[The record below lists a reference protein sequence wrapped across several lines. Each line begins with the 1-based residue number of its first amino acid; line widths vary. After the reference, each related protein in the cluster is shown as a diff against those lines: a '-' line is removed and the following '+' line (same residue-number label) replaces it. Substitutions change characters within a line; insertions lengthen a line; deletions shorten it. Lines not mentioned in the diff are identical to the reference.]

1 VKVCLQTLW
10 ACPEEGQLMSEDNIS
25 YLSNKRREKD
35 QQILDNLG
43 FEDLKPKDI
52 ALVEAL
58 IFSSKKKLPHQV
70 IKEITSFSD
79 EKLER
84 IIIYLDKKYQSLEFG
99 IQLKEYNNSYL
110 FQTKKG
116 FAAEI
121 EQLFDITKVS
131 SLSTAS
137 METLAIIAYRQP
149 VTRSEIEEIRGV
161 SVERTLSTLSKY
173 ELIEEVGRKETI
185 GNPII
190 YGTTDQFLEYL
201 DIEDLNDLPEIE
213 KVEKLFAE
221 EIEEAAK
228 KAAAEDKKEDE
239 EEIE

>member
-1 VKVCLQTLW
+1 
-10 ACPEEGQLMSEDNIS
+10 MSEDNIS
-25 YLSNKRREKD
+25 YLNDKRREKE
-35 QQILDNLG
+35 QKILENLG
-43 FEDLKPKDI
+43 FEDLKPKEI

-58 IFSSKKKLPHQV
+58 IFSSKKKLPREV
-70 IKEITSFSD
+70 IKEITAFSE

-84 IIIYLDKKYQSLEFG
+84 IIIYLEQKYQGVEFG
-99 IQLKEYNNSYL
+99 IQLKEYNDSYL
-110 FQTKKG
+110 FQTKKE
-116 FAAEI
+116 FAAQI

-161 SVERTLSTLSKY
+161 SVERTLTTLSKY

-190 YGTTDQFLEYL
+190 YGN
-201 DIEDLNDLPEIE
+201 I
-213 KVEKLFAE
+213 KVQWLSKL
-221 EIEEAAK
+221 
-228 KAAAEDKKEDE
+228 
-239 EEIE
+239 

>member
-1 VKVCLQTLW
+1 
-10 ACPEEGQLMSEDNIS
+10 MSEDNIS
-25 YLSNKRREKD
+25 YLSSKRREKE

-58 IFSSKKKLPHQV
+58 IFSSKKKLPYAV
-70 IKEITSFSD
+70 IKEITSFSE

-84 IIIYLDKKYQSLEFG
+84 IIIYLEQKYQGSEFG
-99 IQLKEYNNSYL
+99 IQLKEYNDSYL
-110 FQTKKG
+110 FQTKKE

-121 EQLFDITKVS
+121 EELFDITKVS

-161 SVERTLSTLSKY
+161 SVERTLNTLSKY

-201 DIEDLNDLPEIE
+201 DIEDLDELPEIE
-213 KVEKLFAE
+213 RVEKLFEE
-221 EIEEAAK
+221 EIEEAAE
-228 KAAAEDKKEDE
+228 KAAAKEKKLKSDKK
-239 EEIE
+239 

>member
-1 VKVCLQTLW
+1 
-10 ACPEEGQLMSEDNIS
+10 MSEDNIS
-25 YLSNKRREKD
+25 YLNDKRREKE
-35 QQILDNLG
+35 QKILENLG
-43 FEDLKPKDI
+43 FEDLKPKEI

-58 IFSSKKKLPHQV
+58 IFSSKKKLPRDV
-70 IKEITSFSD
+70 IKKITSFSE

-84 IIIYLDKKYQSLEFG
+84 IIIYLEQKYQGVEFG

-110 FQTKKG
+110 FQTKKE
-116 FAAEI
+116 FAAQI

-161 SVERTLSTLSKY
+161 SVERTLTTLSKY

-201 DIEDLNDLPEIE
+201 DIEDLTELPEIE
-213 KVEKLFAE
+213 RVEKLFAE
-221 EIEEAAK
+221 EIEEAAEQ
-228 KAAAEDKKEDE
+228 AAAKESAE
-239 EEIE
+239 KGKANQ

>member
-1 VKVCLQTLW
+1 MT
-10 ACPEEGQLMSEDNIS
+10 EDNIS
-25 YLSNKRREKD
+25 YLKDKRRENNSGQK
-35 QQILDNLG
+35 ILDNLG
-43 FEDLKPKDI
+43 FEDLEAEDI

-58 IFSSKKKLPHQV
+58 IFSSKKKLPREV
-70 IKEITSFSD
+70 IKEISEFSE

-84 IIIYLDKKYQSLEFG
+84 IIIYLEKKYQSREFG
-99 IQLKEYNNSYL
+99 IQLKEYNDSYL
-110 FQTKKG
+110 FQTKKE
-116 FAAEI
+116 FAPKI

-161 SVERTLSTLSKY
+161 KVERTLSTLSKY
-173 ELIEEVGRKETI
+173 ELIEELGRKETI

-201 DIEDLNDLPEIE
+201 DIEDLNELPEIE
-213 KVEKLFAE
+213 RVEKLFAE
-221 EIEEAAK
+221 EIEEAAE
-228 KAAAEDKKEDE
+228 KAAE
-239 EEIE
+239 EELEES

>member
-1 VKVCLQTLW
+1 
-10 ACPEEGQLMSEDNIS
+10 MSEDNIS
-25 YLSNKRREKD
+25 YLSSKRREKE

-58 IFSSKKKLPHQV
+58 IFSSKKKLPYTV
-70 IKEITSFSD
+70 IQEITSFSE

-84 IIIYLDKKYQSLEFG
+84 IIIYLEQKYQGSEFG
-99 IQLKEYNNSYL
+99 IQLKEYNDSYL
-110 FQTKKG
+110 FQTKKE

-121 EQLFDITKVS
+121 EELFDITKVS

-161 SVERTLSTLSKY
+161 SVERTLNTLSKY

-201 DIEDLNDLPEIE
+201 DIEDLEELPEIE
-213 KVEKLFAE
+213 RVEKLFEE
-221 EIEEAAK
+221 EIEEAAE
-228 KAAAEDKKEDE
+228 KAAEKEKKLKSAKE
-239 EEIE
+239 

>member
-1 VKVCLQTLW
+1 
-10 ACPEEGQLMSEDNIS
+10 MSEDNIS
-25 YLSNKRREKD
+25 YLNDKRREKE
-35 QQILDNLG
+35 QKILENLG
-43 FEDLKPKDI
+43 FEDLKPKEI

-58 IFSSKKKLPHQV
+58 IFSSKKKLPREV
-70 IKEITSFSD
+70 IKEITAFSE

-84 IIIYLDKKYQSLEFG
+84 IIIYLEQKYQGVEFG
-99 IQLKEYNNSYL
+99 IQLKEYNDSYL
-110 FQTKKG
+110 FQTKKE
-116 FAAEI
+116 FAAQI

-161 SVERTLSTLSKY
+161 SVERTLTTLSKY

-201 DIEDLNDLPEIE
+201 DIEDLSELPEIE
-213 KVEKLFAE
+213 RVEKLFEE
-221 EIEEAAK
+221 EIEEAAE
-228 KAAAEDKKEDE
+228 KAAAEEKETAE
-239 EEIE
+239 EEESE

>member
-1 VKVCLQTLW
+1 
-10 ACPEEGQLMSEDNIS
+10 MSEDNIS
-25 YLSNKRREKD
+25 YLNDKRREKE
-35 QQILDNLG
+35 QKILENLG
-43 FEDLKPKDI
+43 FEDLKPKEI

-58 IFSSKKKLPHQV
+58 IFSSKKKLPRDI
-70 IKEITSFSD
+70 IKEITSFSE

-84 IIIYLDKKYQSLEFG
+84 IIIYLEQKYQGVEFG
-99 IQLKEYNNSYL
+99 IQLKEYNDSYL
-110 FQTKKG
+110 FQTKKE
-116 FAAEI
+116 FAAQI

-161 SVERTLSTLSKY
+161 SVERTLTTLSKY

-201 DIEDLNDLPEIE
+201 DIEDLSELPEIE
-213 KVEKLFAE
+213 RVEKLFAE
-221 EIEEAAK
+221 EIEEAAE
-228 KAAAEDKKEDE
+228 KAAKEEKETADNKKSD
-239 EEIE
+239 

>member
-1 VKVCLQTLW
+1 
-10 ACPEEGQLMSEDNIS
+10 MSEDNIS
-25 YLSNKRREKD
+25 YLSDKRREKE
-35 QQILDNLG
+35 QKILDNLG
-43 FEDLKPKDI
+43 FEDLKPGEI

-58 IFSSKKKLPHQV
+58 IFSSKKKLPRAV
-70 IKEITSFSD
+70 IKKITSFSE

-84 IIIYLDKKYQSLEFG
+84 IIIYLEQKYQGAEFG
-99 IQLKEYNNSYL
+99 IQLKEYNDSYL
-110 FQTKKG
+110 FQTKKE
-116 FAAEI
+116 FAAQI

-161 SVERTLSTLSKY
+161 SVERTLTTLSKY

-201 DIEDLNDLPEIE
+201 DIEDLAELPEIE
-213 KVEKLFAE
+213 RVEKLFAE
-221 EIEEAAK
+221 EIEEAAE
-228 KAAAEDKKEDE
+228 KAAE
-239 EEIE
+239 EEKETADKEESDQ

>member
-1 VKVCLQTLW
+1 
-10 ACPEEGQLMSEDNIS
+10 MSEDNIS
-25 YLSNKRREKD
+25 YLSNKRREKEK
-35 QQILDNLG
+35 QILDNLG

-58 IFSSKKKLPHQV
+58 IFSSKKRLPHKV
-70 IKEITSFSD
+70 IIEITSFSE

-84 IIIYLDKKYQSLEFG
+84 IIIYLEQKYQSIEFG
-99 IQLKEYNNSYL
+99 IQLKEYDNSYL
-110 FQTKKG
+110 FQTKKE

-149 VTRSEIEEIRGV
+149 VTRSEIEAIRGV
-161 SVERTLSTLSKY
+161 SVERTLKTLSKY

-190 YGTTDQFLEYL
+190 YGTTGQFLEYL
-201 DIEDLNDLPEIE
+201 DIEDLNELPEIE
-213 KVEKLFAE
+213 RVEKLFAE
-221 EIEEAAK
+221 EIEEAAE
-228 KAAAEDKKEDE
+228 KAAAEEIQTEKQEDTSQAD
-239 EEIE
+239 

>member
-1 VKVCLQTLW
+1 MTK
-10 ACPEEGQLMSEDNIS
+10 DNVS
-25 YLSNKRREKD
+25 YLSEKREEKNKEEKM
-35 QQILDNLG
+35 LKNLG
-43 FEDLKPKDI
+43 FEDLNKKDI

-58 IFSSKKKLPHQV
+58 IFSSKKKLPRSV
-70 IKEITSFSD
+70 IKEITSFSE

-84 IIIYLDKKYQSLEFG
+84 IIIYLEKKYQSLESG
-99 IQLKEYNNSYL
+99 IQLKEYNDSYI
-110 FQTKKG
+110 FQTKKE
-116 FAAEI
+116 FAADI
-121 EQLFDITKVS
+121 EQLFNITKVS

-161 SVERTLSTLSKY
+161 KVERTLSTLRKY

-201 DIEDLNDLPEIE
+201 DIENLNQLPEIE
-213 KVEKLFAE
+213 RVEKLFEE
-221 EIEEAAK
+221 EIEEAAE
-228 KAAAEDKKEDE
+228 KAAAEKLNKEDKGKE
-239 EEIE
+239 

>member
-1 VKVCLQTLW
+1 
-10 ACPEEGQLMSEDNIS
+10 MSEDNIS
-25 YLSNKRREKD
+25 YLNDKRREKE
-35 QQILDNLG
+35 QKILENLG
-43 FEDLKPKDI
+43 FEDLKPKEI

-58 IFSSKKKLPHQV
+58 IFSSKKKLPRDI
-70 IKEITSFSD
+70 IKEITSFSE

-84 IIIYLDKKYQSLEFG
+84 IIIYLEQKYQGVEFG
-99 IQLKEYNNSYL
+99 IQLKEYNDSYL
-110 FQTKKG
+110 FQTKKE
-116 FAAEI
+116 FAAQI

-161 SVERTLSTLSKY
+161 SVERTLTTLSKY

-201 DIEDLNDLPEIE
+201 DIEDLSELPEIE
-213 KVEKLFAE
+213 RVEKLFAE
-221 EIEEAAK
+221 EIEEAAE
-228 KAAAEDKKEDE
+228 KAAKEEKETAENKKSD
-239 EEIE
+239 

>member
-1 VKVCLQTLW
+1 
-10 ACPEEGQLMSEDNIS
+10 MSEDKIS
-25 YLSNKRREKD
+25 YLSNKRREKE
-35 QQILDNLG
+35 QKILDNLG
-43 FEDLKPKDI
+43 FEDLKPKEI

-58 IFSSKKKLPHQV
+58 IFSSKKKVPRAV
-70 IKEITSFSD
+70 VKEITAFSE

-84 IIIYLDKKYQSLEFG
+84 IIIYLEQKYQGVEFG
-99 IQLKEYNNSYL
+99 IQLKEYNDSYL
-110 FQTKKG
+110 FQTKKE

-161 SVERTLSTLSKY
+161 SVERTLTTLSKY

-201 DIEDLNDLPEIE
+201 DIEDLAELPEIE
-213 KVEKLFAE
+213 RVEKLFVE
-221 EIEEAAK
+221 EIE
-228 KAAAEDKKEDE
+228 KAAERKKEMAE
-239 EEIE
+239 KAESN

>member
-1 VKVCLQTLW
+1 
-10 ACPEEGQLMSEDNIS
+10 MSDDNIS
-25 YLSNKRREKD
+25 YLSSKRREKE
-35 QQILDNLG
+35 QKILDNLG

-58 IFSSKKKLPHQV
+58 IFSSKKKLPHDI
-70 IKEITSFSD
+70 IKEITSFSE

-84 IIIYLDKKYQSLEFG
+84 IIIYLEQKYQGSEFG
-99 IQLKEYNNSYL
+99 IQLKEYNDSYL
-110 FQTKKG
+110 FQTKKE
-116 FAAEI
+116 FAAQI

-161 SVERTLSTLSKY
+161 SVERTLNTLSKY

-201 DIEDLNDLPEIE
+201 DIEDLKELPEIE
-213 KVEKLFAE
+213 RVEKLFEE
-221 EIEEAAK
+221 EIEEAAE
-228 KAAAEDKKEDE
+228 KAAEKEKKLNSDKE
-239 EEIE
+239 

>member
-1 VKVCLQTLW
+1 
-10 ACPEEGQLMSEDNIS
+10 MSEDNIS
-25 YLSNKRREKD
+25 YLSNKRREKEK
-35 QQILDNLG
+35 QILDNLG

-58 IFSSKKKLPHQV
+58 IFSSKKRLPHKV
-70 IKEITSFSD
+70 IKEITSFSE

-84 IIIYLDKKYQSLEFG
+84 IIIYLEQKYQSIEFG
-99 IQLKEYNNSYL
+99 IQLKEYDNSYL
-110 FQTKKG
+110 FQTKKE

-149 VTRSEIEEIRGV
+149 VTRSEIEAIRGV

-190 YGTTDQFLEYL
+190 YGTTGQFLEYL
-201 DIEDLNDLPEIE
+201 DIEDLNQLPEIE
-213 KVEKLFAE
+213 RVEKLFAE
-221 EIEEAAK
+221 EIEAAAE
-228 KAAAEDKKEDE
+228 KAAAAEKKETAAE
-239 EEIE
+239 ENSKQ

>member
-1 VKVCLQTLW
+1 
-10 ACPEEGQLMSEDNIS
+10 MSEDNIS
-25 YLSNKRREKD
+25 YLSDKRREKE
-35 QQILDNLG
+35 QKILDNLG
-43 FEDLKPKDI
+43 FEDLKPEEI

-58 IFSSKKKLPHQV
+58 IFSSKKKLPRAV
-70 IKEITSFSD
+70 IKKITSFSE

-84 IIIYLDKKYQSLEFG
+84 IIIYLEQKYQGAEFG
-99 IQLKEYNNSYL
+99 IQLKEYNDRYL
-110 FQTKKG
+110 FQTKKE
-116 FAAEI
+116 FAAQI

-161 SVERTLSTLSKY
+161 SVERTLTTLSKY

-201 DIEDLNDLPEIE
+201 DIEDLAELPEIE
-213 KVEKLFAE
+213 RVEKLFAE
-221 EIEEAAK
+221 EIEEAAE
-228 KAAAEDKKEDE
+228 KAAE
-239 EEIE
+239 EEKETADTEEANQ

>member
-1 VKVCLQTLW
+1 
-10 ACPEEGQLMSEDNIS
+10 MSADNIS
-25 YLSNKRREKD
+25 YLSNKRREKE
-35 QQILDNLG
+35 QQLLDNLG

-58 IFSSKKKLPHQV
+58 IFSSKKKLPHKV
-70 IKEITSFSD
+70 IIEITSFSE

-84 IIIYLDKKYQSLEFG
+84 IIIYLEQKYQSLEFG

-110 FQTKKG
+110 FQTKKE
-116 FAAEI
+116 FAAQI

-149 VTRSEIEEIRGV
+149 VTRSEIEAIRGV
-161 SVERTLSTLSKY
+161 SVERTLKTLSKY

-201 DIEDLNDLPEIE
+201 DIEDLKELPEIE
-213 KVEKLFAE
+213 RVEKLFAE
-221 EIEEAAK
+221 EIEEAAE
-228 KAAAEDKKEDE
+228 KAAAEENNREDKDE
-239 EEIE
+239 SNQ

>member
-1 VKVCLQTLW
+1 
-10 ACPEEGQLMSEDNIS
+10 MSEDKIS
-25 YLSNKRREKD
+25 YLSNKRREKE
-35 QQILDNLG
+35 QKILDNLG
-43 FEDLKPKDI
+43 FEDLKPKEI

-58 IFSSKKKLPHQV
+58 IFSSKKKLPRAV
-70 IKEITSFSD
+70 IKEITAFSE

-84 IIIYLDKKYQSLEFG
+84 IIIYLEQKYQGVEFG
-99 IQLKEYNNSYL
+99 IQLKEYNDRYL
-110 FQTKKG
+110 FQTKKE

-161 SVERTLSTLSKY
+161 SVERTLTTLSKY
-173 ELIEEVGRKETI
+173 DLIEEVGRKETI

-201 DIEDLNDLPEIE
+201 DIEDLAELPEIE
-213 KVEKLFAE
+213 RVEKLFAE
-221 EIEEAAK
+221 EIEEAAEQ
-228 KAAAEDKKEDE
+228 AAEQKKETAKNE
-239 EEIE
+239 ESN

>member
-1 VKVCLQTLW
+1 
-10 ACPEEGQLMSEDNIS
+10 MSEDNIS
-25 YLSNKRREKD
+25 YLSSKRREKE

-58 IFSSKKKLPHQV
+58 IFSSKKKLPYAV
-70 IKEITSFSD
+70 IKEITSFSE

-84 IIIYLDKKYQSLEFG
+84 IIIYLEQKYQGSEFG
-99 IQLKEYNNSYL
+99 IQLKEYNDSYL
-110 FQTKKG
+110 FQTKKE

-121 EQLFDITKVS
+121 EELFDITKVS

-161 SVERTLSTLSKY
+161 SVERTLNTLSKY

-201 DIEDLNDLPEIE
+201 DIEDLDELPEIE
-213 KVEKLFAE
+213 RVEKLFEE
-221 EIEEAAK
+221 EIEEAAE
-228 KAAAEDKKEDE
+228 KAAAKDKKLKSDKK
-239 EEIE
+239 

>member
-1 VKVCLQTLW
+1 
-10 ACPEEGQLMSEDNIS
+10 MSEDKIS
-25 YLSNKRREKD
+25 YLSNKRREKE
-35 QQILDNLG
+35 QKILDNLG
-43 FEDLKPKDI
+43 FEDLKPKEI

-58 IFSSKKKLPHQV
+58 IFSSKKKVPRAV
-70 IKEITSFSD
+70 VKEITAFSE

-84 IIIYLDKKYQSLEFG
+84 IIIYLEQKYQGVEFG
-99 IQLKEYNNSYL
+99 IQLKEYNDSYL
-110 FQTKKG
+110 FQTKKE

-161 SVERTLSTLSKY
+161 SVERTLTTLSKY

-201 DIEDLNDLPEIE
+201 DIEDLTELPEIE
-213 KVEKLFAE
+213 RVEKLFAE
-221 EIEEAAK
+221 EIEEAAEQ
-228 KAAAEDKKEDE
+228 AAEQKKEMAEKE
-239 EEIE
+239 ESN

>member
-1 VKVCLQTLW
+1 MTK
-10 ACPEEGQLMSEDNIS
+10 DNIS
-25 YLSNKRREKD
+25 YLSDKRKEKNKEEKML
-35 QQILDNLG
+35 QNLG
-43 FEDLKPKDI
+43 FEDLNKKDI

-58 IFSSKKKLPHQV
+58 IFSSKNKLPRSI
-70 IKEITSFSD
+70 IKEITSFSE

-84 IIIYLDKKYQSLEFG
+84 IIIYLEKKYQSSESG
-99 IQLKEYNNSYL
+99 IQLKEYNDSYI
-110 FQTKKG
+110 FQTKKE
-116 FAAEI
+116 FAEDI
-121 EQLFDITKVS
+121 EQLFNITKVS

-161 SVERTLSTLSKY
+161 KVERTLSTLRKY

-201 DIEDLNDLPEIE
+201 DIEDLNQLPEIE
-213 KVEKLFAE
+213 RVEKLFEE
-221 EIEEAAK
+221 EIEEAAE
-228 KAAAEDKKEDE
+228 KAAAEKLAEDE
-239 EEIE
+239 EKE

>member
-1 VKVCLQTLW
+1 
-10 ACPEEGQLMSEDNIS
+10 MSEDNIS
-25 YLSNKRREKD
+25 YLSSKRREKE

-58 IFSSKKKLPHQV
+58 IFSSKKKLPHAV
-70 IKEITSFSD
+70 IKEITSFSE

-84 IIIYLDKKYQSLEFG
+84 IIIYLEQKYQGSEFG
-99 IQLKEYNNSYL
+99 IQLKEYNDSYL
-110 FQTKKG
+110 FQTKKE

-121 EQLFDITKVS
+121 EELFDITKVS

-161 SVERTLSTLSKY
+161 SVERTLNTLSKY

-201 DIEDLNDLPEIE
+201 DIEDLDELPEIE
-213 KVEKLFAE
+213 RVEKLFEE
-221 EIEEAAK
+221 EIEEAAE
-228 KAAAEDKKEDE
+228 KAAAKEKKLKSDKK
-239 EEIE
+239 

>member
-1 VKVCLQTLW
+1 
-10 ACPEEGQLMSEDNIS
+10 MSEDNIS
-25 YLSNKRREKD
+25 YLNDKRREKEKK
-35 QQILDNLG
+35 ILENLG
-43 FEDLKPKDI
+43 FEDLKPKEI

-58 IFSSKKKLPHQV
+58 IFSSKKKLPRDV
-70 IKEITSFSD
+70 IKEITSFSE

-84 IIIYLDKKYQSLEFG
+84 IIIYLERKYQGVEFG
-99 IQLKEYNNSYL
+99 IQLKEYNDSYL
-110 FQTKKG
+110 FQTKKE
-116 FAAEI
+116 FAVQI

-161 SVERTLSTLSKY
+161 SVERTLTTLSKY
-173 ELIEEVGRKETI
+173 KLIEEVGRKETI

-201 DIEDLNDLPEIE
+201 DIEDLAKLPEIE
-213 KVEKLFAE
+213 RVEKLFAE
-221 EIEEAAK
+221 EIEEAAE
-228 KAAAEDKKEDE
+228 KAAVEEKELE
-239 EEIE
+239 EEEESN

>member
-1 VKVCLQTLW
+1 
-10 ACPEEGQLMSEDNIS
+10 MSEDNIS
-25 YLSNKRREKD
+25 YLSQKRREKE
-35 QQILDNLG
+35 QKILDNLG
-43 FEDLKPKDI
+43 FEDLKPKEI

-58 IFSSKKKLPHQV
+58 IFSSKKKLPRAV
-70 IKEITSFSD
+70 IKEITSFSE

-84 IIIYLDKKYQSLEFG
+84 IIIYLERKYQGVEFG
-99 IQLKEYNNSYL
+99 IQLKEYNGSYL
-110 FQTKKG
+110 FQTKKE
-116 FAAEI
+116 FAAQI

-161 SVERTLSTLSKY
+161 SVERTLTTLSKY

-201 DIEDLNDLPEIE
+201 DIEDLAELPEIE
-213 KVEKLFAE
+213 RVEKLFAE
-221 EIEEAAK
+221 EIEEAAE
-228 KAAAEDKKEDE
+228 KAAAAEKELVDNE
-239 EEIE
+239 ESNQ

>member
-1 VKVCLQTLW
+1 
-10 ACPEEGQLMSEDNIS
+10 MSEDNIS
-25 YLSNKRREKD
+25 YLSQKRREKE
-35 QQILDNLG
+35 QKILDNLG
-43 FEDLKPKDI
+43 FEDLKPKEI

-58 IFSSKKKLPHQV
+58 IFSSKKKLPRDV

-84 IIIYLDKKYQSLEFG
+84 IIIYLERKYQGVEFG
-99 IQLKEYNNSYL
+99 IQLKEYNGSYL
-110 FQTKKG
+110 FQTKKE
-116 FAAEI
+116 FAAQI

-161 SVERTLSTLSKY
+161 SVERTLTTLGKY

-201 DIEDLNDLPEIE
+201 DIEDLAELPEIE
-213 KVEKLFAE
+213 RVEKLFSE
-221 EIEEAAK
+221 EIEEAAE
-228 KAAAEDKKEDE
+228 KAAAEEKDTAENE
-239 EEIE
+239 ESNQ